1 MERLT
6 KMQEDGTVYYSNE
19 NISLGDCLRKL
30 YSLEEL
36 EEQIGISLID
46 YFSLIGKEMYII
58 TSESYREYLEDCNI
72 NIDKINID
80 KFFEEELLDYP
91 KCETIRFLYKDEVV
105 YNFYEDHFYYPIAEL
120 GVTWFL
126 TKEEALRK
134 LEEIQA

>member
-6 KMQEDGTVYYSNE
+6 KIQEDGTVYYSNE
-19 NISLGDCLRKL
+19 NISFGDCLRKL

-46 YFSLIGKEMYII
+46 YFSLIGKEMHII

-72 NIDKINID
+72 NIDK
-80 KFFEEELLDYP
+80 FFEENLLDYP

-105 YNFYEDHFYYPIAEL
+105 YNIYEDHYYYPIAEL
-120 GVTWFL
+120 GLTWFL
-126 TKEEALRK
+126 TKEEALMK
-134 LEEIQA
+134 LEELQT